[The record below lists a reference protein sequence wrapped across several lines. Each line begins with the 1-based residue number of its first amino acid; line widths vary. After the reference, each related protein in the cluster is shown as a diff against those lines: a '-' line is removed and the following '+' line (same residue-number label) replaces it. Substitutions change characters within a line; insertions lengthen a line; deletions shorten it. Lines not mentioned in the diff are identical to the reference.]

1 MLKRRSVWRS
11 YQKDPTYNIA
21 INGTVKAKDERY
33 KYMSITHYLAMLDYF
48 KSRNEQS
55 YIFLYLLAITGA
67 RYSDLINMTYKDLNK
82 SEGIIHLPEQNKE

>member
-1 MLKRRSVWRS
+1 
-11 YQKDPTYNIA
+11 
-21 INGTVKAKDERY
+21 
-33 KYMSITHYLAMLDYF
+33 MSITHYLAMLDYF

-82 SEGIIHLPEQNKE
+82 SEGIIHLPGTKQRIVKEMLKCRLKMFY